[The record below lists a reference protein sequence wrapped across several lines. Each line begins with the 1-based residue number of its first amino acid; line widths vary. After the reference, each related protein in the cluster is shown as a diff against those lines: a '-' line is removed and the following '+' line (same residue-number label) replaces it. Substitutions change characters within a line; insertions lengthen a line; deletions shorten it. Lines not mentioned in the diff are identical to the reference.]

1 MDWESVE
8 DLLRKEYE
16 KLDRKESVEELSS
29 WRKCVFQ
36 EGKKTRDEFNDKDI
50 QQNIQAQYLALKTQL
65 KLYAKHIDPNTHTH
79 THTHTHTKQ
88 V

>member
-8 DLLRKEYE
+8 DLSRKENE
-16 KLDRKESVEELSS
+16 KLDRKEFVEELSS

-36 EGKKTRDEFNDKDI
+36 EGKKTRDECNDQAI
-50 QQNIQAQYLALKTQL
+50 QPNIQAPYLALKTQL
-65 KLYAKHIDPNTHTH
+65 KLDAKHIDPNTHTH
-79 THTHTHTKQ
+79 THTHTHTQQ